1 MYALKLSS
9 LGQSRDLLSMEIKH
23 YSSSNG
29 ADRVSMVFSWVLFCT
44 SLHKGCVLQKIV
56 LLHTKLYTSQNSVV
70 HYFHSEHCFFNLQ
83 YKLLYLW
90 SWFWRKLSDKHATRG
105 QEAIASGMPRS
116 GVLGPVHLL
125 YMQYV
130 ATQQL
135 FSRSHRE
142 QQVGPQENKGTE
154 RYQKLVSGDVFTLGW
169 KFLSVL

>member
-56 LLHTKLYTSQNSVV
+56 LSHTKLYTSQNSMV

-105 QEAIASGMPRS
+105 QEVIASGMPRS
-116 GVLGPVHLL
+116 GVLGSVHLL
-125 YMQYV
+125 YIQYV

-142 QQVGPQENKGTE
+142 QQVGPQEN
-154 RYQKLVSGDVFTLGW
+154 
-169 KFLSVL
+169 